1 MNNLPES
8 IINKIMLYNSHPIAD
23 IIKGTTIFDYMELRL
38 RSENKYMMSRGTI
51 YIPGGFKIAFE
62 CGTQDSIYLPRKRI
76 RINGKYNN
84 THDLTEDERNEYN
97 LGYLHYPRR
106 RKGHDYEDHTF
117 FYE

>member
-23 IIKGTTIFDYMELRL
+23 LIKGTSIFDYMEVMS
-38 RSENKYMMSRGTI
+38 RSENRYMITRTSI
-51 YIPGGFKIAFE
+51 YIPGGFKTEFE

-76 RINGKYNN
+76 RINGNYTN

-106 RKGHDYEDHTF
+106 RNGIVYSDDYF
-117 FYE
+117 L